1 MGKNYSRINKYGKMI
16 EMEVFAMSELINFR
30 DFGGLP
36 TENGKNIK
44 KGIFY
49 RSGSYRDLGF
59 EDRQFIQS
67 LGIQNLFDYRE
78 DMEQDTDEKQV
89 ELAETFHAVSASG
102 HLGIF
107 DDEDNGEVVKIS
119 DESMMDMY
127 RRLPIENPAYKVLFE
142 VLVEEDSVP
151 LLHNCTAGK
160 DRTGVA
166 SALVQLCLGAT
177 MDSVLLDYMK
187 SMEAFGSIMKNE
199 RRRLNGNSE
208 CDLLH
213 KLPGLIIKP
222 SFLVTALESI
232 INTYGSF
239 DEYFTQ
245 EFGLDVEKR
254 VLLMN
259 KYTE

>member
-1 MGKNYSRINKYGKMI
+1 
-16 EMEVFAMSELINFR
+16 MSELINFR

-36 TENGKNIK
+36 TENGKTIK
-44 KGIFY
+44 TGIFY
-49 RSGSYRDLGF
+49 RSGSYRDLQL
-59 EDRQFIQS
+59 EDREFIQS
-67 LGIQNLFDYRE
+67 LGIKNLFDYRE
-78 DMEQDTDEKQV
+78 GLEQDTDEKQS
-89 ELAETFHAVSASG
+89 ELADTFHAVSASG

-107 DDEDNGEVVKIS
+107 DDNDNGEVVKIS
-119 DESMMDMY
+119 DESMIDMY
-127 RRLPIENPAYKVLFE
+127 ERLPIKNPAYKVLFE
-142 VLVEEDSVP
+142 VLIGEDSVP
-151 LLHNCTAGK
+151 MLHNCTAGK

-187 SMEAFGSIMKNE
+187 SMEAFDSIMLNE

-222 SFLVTALESI
+222 SFLVTALDSI
-232 INTYGSF
+232 LETYGSF
-239 DEYFTQ
+239 DAYFTK
-245 EFGLDVEKR
+245 EFGLDVENRK
-254 VLLMN
+254 VLMA